1 MATIMPA
8 ALTLLAKLPV
18 EKSPPVPDV
27 TAATR
32 IKRASDVVS
41 QWQTLF
47 NEDYVASRD
56 RAVVQAMVDR
66 NAPYS
71 DTMLRSLGLT
81 GITNVNW
88 GDLGMAQAEAEKPFN
103 AILNSLSHFGIVP
116 FKHGVV
122 DQSEKMEKEAV
133 VATELHRMITRWRDF
148 RFRWKLNAHFCTM
161 WGVGFTYRDD
171 ELDWRWKVS
180 SLQDV
185 KIPRGTQA
193 SVNLVDRIFIKAD
206 MTPSDLY
213 RKVQDPEMGRL
224 AGWNPDEIRKS
235 CTNAQPKPLNT
246 QSPEEMQAMW
256 KDNAVYSG
264 NTNIVVQVVHG
275 FVQEVDGTVSHYI
288 ADYMLNSIGYVG
300 NNKTNDS
307 PGAEG
312 FLYVKRS
319 KFASMAEFINMYLFG
334 VGTNGDLHSIRGN
347 GSNLFAAASA
357 INKLLCKFV
366 DKANDEANT
375 FLQTENEDATI
386 DNMIVPRGPYF
397 QLTTGVTFA
406 ERNTPPVAGNLVP
419 AISQMREVFRIQSSG
434 MAPRSTEQSDA
445 GQKTRYE
452 LQRRDDLNSA
462 LSSDVIDM
470 FMESWGW
477 DYREIVKRVIN
488 PGLQEEHPGGKEAF
502 EFRRRCEER
511 GVPFELLAQL
521 DYDNISLNT
530 GVGRGSPSEQR
541 SVLTDLN
548 QTIFGRLDPE
558 GQQTLTRDTI
568 ASKTNYSYA
577 LSLVPWQAGQRPP
590 VDKQIANNE
599 NQILKLGGAAIVESN
614 QNHIVHVGTHLEL
627 LQAYDTMLANV
638 QIELKD
644 AIPVMQKASAHC
656 GEHMQYIDPGS
667 VPYRQY
673 KQALQQLNEVITNG
687 AKHLEADERKAR
699 EQEEQ
704 MTQQPPMDETP
715 PGVYGQAVDAQAKL
729 EMLVQ
734 QNRTKLEIEK
744 QKADQKLLINDALA
758 RQKIQHIEAE
768 RQARQ
773 APPGNPA

>member
-1 MATIMPA
+1 MPD
-8 ALTLLAKLPV
+8 ALKLLAKLPV
-18 EKSPPVPDV
+18 EKSPPVPSV

-32 IKRASDVVS
+32 IKRASDVVT
-41 QWQTLF
+41 QYQTLF

-56 RAVVQAMVDR
+56 RAVVQSMADR

-71 DTMLRSLGLT
+71 DTMLRALGIT

-88 GDLGMAQAEAEKPFN
+88 GDLGMAQAEAEKPIN
-103 AILNSLSHFGIVP
+103 SILNSLSHFGIVP
-116 FKHGVV
+116 FKHGVLTEP
-122 DQSEKMEKEAV
+122 EKNEKEAV
-133 VATELHRMITRWRDF
+133 VAEELHRMITRWRDF
-148 RFRWKLNAHFCTM
+148 RFRWKLNAHFFTM
-161 WGVGFTYRDD
+161 WGVSFTYRDD
-171 ELDWRWKVS
+171 NLDWRWKVS

-193 SVNLVDRIFIKAD
+193 SINLVDRVFIKAD

-213 RKVQDPEMGRL
+213 AKIRDPEIGRA
-224 AGWNPDEIRKS
+224 AGWNPEQIAKS

-300 NNKTNDS
+300 NTS
-307 PGAEG
+307 GSGGPEGAG
-312 FLYVKRS
+312 FLYEKRS
-319 KFASMAEFINMYLFG
+319 EFASMAEFINMYLFG

-347 GSNLFAAASA
+347 GSNLFPAASA

-406 ERNTPPVAGNLVP
+406 ERATPPVAGNLVP
-419 AISQMREVFRIQSSG
+419 AISALRDNFRAQSAG
-434 MAPRSTEQSDA
+434 MAPRSTQQGQEA
-445 GQKTRYE
+445 GTQTRYE
-452 LQRRDDLNSA
+452 LQRQDELDSGLT
-462 LSSDVIDM
+462 SDVMDM
-470 FMESWGW
+470 YMDSWSW
-477 DYREIVKRVIN
+477 DYREIVRRVIN
-488 PGLQEEHPGGKEAF
+488 PELQEEHPGGKEAF

-511 GVPFELLAQL
+511 GVGYDLLKQL
-521 DYDNISLNT
+521 DYDNITLNT
-530 GVGRGSPSEQR
+530 GIGRGSSAER
-541 SVLTDLN
+541 RTVLANLN

-558 GQQTLTRDTI
+558 GQQILTRDTI
-568 ASKTNYSYA
+568 ASQTDYRYA
-577 LSLVPWQAGQRPP
+577 LALVPRQAGMRPP

-599 NQILKLGGAAIVESN
+599 NQLIKLGGAAVVEGN

-627 LQAYDTMLANV
+627 LQAYDGMLANV
-638 QIELKD
+638 QIELAD
-644 AIPVMQKASAHC
+644 AIPVMQKASEHC
-656 GEHMQYIDPGS
+656 NEHMQYIDPAS
-667 VPYRQY
+667 IPYRQY

-687 AKHLEADERKAR
+687 AKHLEADQRKAAK
-699 EQEEQ
+699 EAQMQQE
-704 MTQQPPMDETP
+704 QQPQQEETP
-715 PGVYGQAVDAQAKL
+715 PGVFGQAVDARARLANIL
-729 EMLVQ
+729 EEGK
-734 QNRTKLEIEK
+734 TKLELKKAE
-744 QKADQKLLINDALA
+744 ADQKLLINDAMA

-768 RQARQ
+768 RQARTAQ
-773 APPGNPA
+773 TL